1 MLAARLLWVVNFM
14 SGFPTA
20 ERTLASVAAL
30 ALFALNEAR
39 MFQYLP
45 REPNPAA
52 GQVHSVTLQLMGS
65 VEPVY
70 LSTIDLYARW
80 GFVGLTVAL
89 CVWAVAETFERGP
102 QQSEQ
107 KKTPPRPTRK

>member
-1 MLAARLLWVVNFM
+1 
-14 SGFPTA
+14 
-20 ERTLASVAAL
+20 VAAL

-52 GQVHSVTLQLMGS
+52 GQVHSVTLQLMGAA
-65 VEPVY
+65 EPVY
-70 LSTIDLYARW
+70 LSTVDLWARW

-89 CVWAVAETFERGP
+89 CVWAVAETLKRAP
-102 QQSEQ
+102 QTA
-107 KKTPPRPTRK
+107 KPPRR